1 MFEIL
6 SESTETCI
14 GFKVSGK
21 LATEDY
27 EVLIPKLD
35 EAIAAHGRINMLVLV
50 EHLEGWDGLDAA
62 KADFR
67 LGTEQYRSVERCA
80 FVSDKN
86 WHKWVVK
93 LMDPLTRRT
102 KEAFFEPSQLEEA
115 WAWVCSE
122 G

>member
-6 SESTETCI
+6 SESTDTCI

-21 LATEDY
+21 LSAEDY

-35 EAIAAHGRINMLVLV
+35 EAIAAHGTINMLVQV
-50 EHLEGWDGLDAA
+50 EGSMGWEGVDAA

-80 FVSDKN
+80 FVSDKH

-93 LMDPLTRRT
+93 LMDPFTRRT
-102 KEAFFEPSQLEEA
+102 EEAFFEPSQMEEA
-115 WAWVCSE
+115 WAWVKA
-122 G
+122 